1 MRPLFRSLFLL
12 SLAAAPLAFAASPA
26 PAPTASKAAA
36 TASSS
41 PAAEPSSDDAALVRS
56 QVQDL
61 ESTLNGVR
69 REFAQIREQED
80 ARGRVIGDPND
91 HPLWP

>member
-26 PAPTASKAAA
+26 PALTASNAAA

-41 PAAEPSSDDAALVRS
+41 PAAKPSSDDAALVRS

-61 ESTLNGVR
+61 ESTLNGLR